1 MRISKTSRLG
11 NSDIGC
17 LVVVTIIGLC
27 MLVSWAR
34 KQPEM
39 AAMVVGAL
47 ATIWIA
53 WNLWK
58 TFRLSQAKRKAFESR
73 YGAMLE
79 KFEKDV
85 AIVEESLKQT
95 KAAADSVDRGLAEVE
110 RKLRSL
116 S

>member
-1 MRISKTSRLG
+1 MTLPKKFRKG
-11 NSDIGC
+11 GSDTGC
-17 LVVVTIIGLC
+17 LIVVAIVALC
-27 MLVSWAR
+27 AAVSWVR
-34 KQPEM
+34 KQPET

-47 ATIWIA
+47 AAIWIA
-53 WNLWK
+53 WNVWK
-58 TFRLSQAKRKAFESR
+58 SFRLSQAKRKAFESR

-95 KAAADSVDRGLAEVE
+95 KAAADSVDRGWAEVE